1 MKKIDQLLVRSFIL
15 PFIATFF
22 IALFV
27 LIMQFLWVYIDDII
41 GKGAGFLMIM
51 ELLSYLTIS
60 LIPTALPIAVLI
72 SSVMVMGNLAEF
84 YELASFKSAG
94 VSLIRVMQ
102 PLMGIVAVISI
113 FSYFCSNN
121 LIPVA
126 NLQFKSR
133 LYDIRKQKPTMS
145 LEAGVFNED
154 FQDIVIHIGK
164 KGSNNR
170 DIEDVLIYDHKGNSR
185 QPMQI
190 VAKKGEMYTTK
201 DHRYFIMKLHDG
213 NQYQETEQFSK
224 NRTKNYPFIRTSF
237 KEWTKVFDL
246 SEFEISRTET
256 DLFGSHHTML
266 TTSQLLTAIDSIDI
280 KIENAQER
288 LHKGANRYFWIF
300 KDETEHDGK
309 DENRPKTNITQD
321 SSQIQSQK
329 IKTDSMNEMADI
341 EGDTFLL
348 TTDSIRDSSV
358 LIANDNED
366 ALFLTTDSI
375 QDSILPN
382 ESIKLDTT
390 IKPSAIAISPSYKQ
404 HIKAQTKSKKKPLTQ
419 KITKPL
425 SEYNSIAELF
435 PAGQLKKNLYTKAQS
450 YARNVQGVALSGTR
464 DFDKLK
470 ESRIKHIYELNVKF
484 SMAAVCFIF
493 LFIGAP
499 MGAIVRKGGFGYP
512 ILIAIVFFMIF
523 IILNIFC
530 KKLAESFVISAQ
542 FASWIPCL
550 ILFPVGLILTYRAMN
565 DSKLVNTDRY
575 QLIFSKLIHFFKP
588 KS

>member
-1 MKKIDQLLVRSFIL
+1 MKKIDQLLARSFIL

-41 GKGAGFLMIM
+41 GKGASFWMIL
-51 ELLSYLTIS
+51 ELLSYLTMS

-94 VSLIRVMQ
+94 VSLIRVMV
-102 PLMGIVAVISI
+102 PLMWIVGAISI

-121 LIPVA
+121 IIPVA

-154 FQDIVIHIGK
+154 FQDFVIHIGK

-170 DIEDVLIYDHKGNSR
+170 DIEDVLIYDHKGNNR
-185 QPMQI
+185 KPMQI
-190 VAKKGEMYTTK
+190 LAKRGEMYTTK
-201 DHRYFIMKLHDG
+201 DNRYFIMNLYEG
-213 NQYQETEQFSK
+213 NQYQETEQFSRGS
-224 NRTKNYPFIRTSF
+224 NQNFPFIRTSF

-246 SEFEISRTET
+246 SEFEISRTEA

-266 TTSQLLTAIDSIDI
+266 TTSQLSTAIDSLDL
-280 KIENAQER
+280 KMEKSLKR
-288 LHKGANRYFWIF
+288 LDKGANRYFWIF
-300 KDETEHDGK
+300 KNETPEDNIELDSLKVEKVQKKIMSESIRLSEEDSLDQIMDNEEDSIGQENTETEDSTSLTFDDK
-309 DENRPKTNITQD
+309 EDTIALKTT
-321 SSQIQSQK
+321 
-329 IKTDSMNEMADI
+329 IK
-341 EGDTFLL
+341 
-348 TTDSIRDSSV
+348 V
-358 LIANDNED
+358 
-366 ALFLTTDSI
+366 
-375 QDSILPN
+375 
-382 ESIKLDTT
+382 DTT
-390 IKPSAIAISPSYKQ
+390 IKVNPIENTLSYKQ
-404 HIKAQTKSKKKPLTQ
+404 HKKATTKSTKKPLIQ
-419 KITKPL
+419 EITKPL
-425 SEYNSIAELF
+425 SEYHSIAELF
-435 PAGQLKKNLYTKAQS
+435 PNKKFGRGLYTKAQS
-450 YARNVQGVALSGTR
+450 YARNMQGVAMSGSR
-464 DFDKLK
+464 DMEKLN
-470 ESRIKHIYELNVKF
+470 ESKVKHIYELHIKF
-484 SMAAVCFIF
+484 SMAAVCFVF

-530 KKLAESFVISAQ
+530 KKLAETYVISAQ
-542 FASWIPCL
+542 LSSWLPCL
-550 ILFPVGLILTYRAMN
+550 ILFPVGVILTYRAMN
-565 DSKLVNTDRY
+565 DSKLVNTERY
-575 QLIFSKLIHFFKP
+575 QRIFTKLIHFFKP